1 MSKHSIQPKKGKV
14 KTETADDRV
23 RNWTTEFY
31 PDSVVDG
38 LEDKLA
44 ELHVRAF
51 LSPLHDKDINGNGEP
66 KKPHWHLV
74 LMFSSMK
81 SESQVRDLVKPLGA
95 VGLEKVRDIRV
106 MARYLCHLDNPEKAR
121 YSTDEVKQF
130 GGADYIAEIGLASD
144 KYVAIREMIAYI
156 EANDIN
162 SYSALVSYAAT
173 ERDDW
178 FRALCDSSTMV
189 IDKYIKSRFWERYK
203 MQDEIDAHL
212 VARGG
217 ELDD

>member
-1 MSKHSIQPKKGKV
+1 MSKHSIQPEKGKV
-14 KTETADDRV
+14 KTETGDDRV

-31 PDSVVDG
+31 PDSAVDG
-38 LEDKLA
+38 LEEKLA

-121 YSTDEVKQF
+121 YDTAQVKQF
-130 GGADYIAEIGLASD
+130 GGADYIAEIGLTSD
-144 KYVAIREMIAYI
+144 KYVAVREMMAWVRSNNVWSYC
-156 EANDIN
+156 ELLD
-162 SYSALVSYAAT
+162 YSADF
-173 ERDDW
+173 RDDW
-178 FRALCDSSTMV
+178 FRALNDSSSMV
-189 IDKYIKSRFWERYK
+189 MREYIKSRFWERFK
-203 MQDEIDAHL
+203 MEDEMRAHII
-212 VARGG
+212 ANGG
-217 ELDD
+217 ELE